1 VTASLQP
8 VGSFLESLLKTSNGL
23 PPPDELSTV
32 SSGISVGVS
41 GAADLPV
48 GVDGSM
54 TVEVGASGAAV
65 DVALDAEVEASSDS
79 SVSVSVA
86 ASEVVDE
93 GRTVVSVSGP
103 LLEVRMLGVVRVV
116 GSAVG
121 RLLGLGVG
129 VSRELLGQSICTV
142 FPINTCPSTDVG
154 EASASPQAARRRY
167 WALVRP
173 LTQDSEHGISS

>member
-1 VTASLQP
+1 VTACIQP
-8 VGSFLESLLKTSNGL
+8 VGSFLESLLTKSNGL
-23 PPPDELSTV
+23 PPPDEFSTV
-32 SSGISVGVS
+32 SSGISVGVK
-41 GAADLPV
+41 GAADSLL

-54 TVEVGASGAAV
+54 VGVSGAAV
-65 DVALDAEVEASSDS
+65 DVALDVEVEASDS

-86 ASEVVDE
+86 AAEVVDE

-103 LLEVRMLGVVRVV
+103 LLEVVRVVGVVMVV

-129 VSRELLGQSICTV
+129 VSRALPGQSICTV

>member
-1 VTASLQP
+1 VTACIQP
-8 VGSFLESLLKTSNGL
+8 VGSFLESLLTKSNGL
-23 PPPDELSTV
+23 PPPDEFSTV
-32 SSGISVGVS
+32 SSGISVGVK
-41 GAADLPV
+41 GAADSLL

-54 TVEVGASGAAV
+54 VGVSGAAV
-65 DVALDAEVEASSDS
+65 DVALDVEVEASDS

-86 ASEVVDE
+86 AAEVVDE

-103 LLEVRMLGVVRVV
+103 LLEVRVMGVVRVV